1 MKYSIRLKAIIMIIV
16 FTFVLITLSTGMYA
30 RVIVNLTAAQY
41 SGRADNLSKT
51 TAEFVDAEKV
61 ATLRHNV
68 EVIYNS
74 IENKVFSDRW
84 GEDDWNEYI
93 ANFNEIQNSEEFLSI
108 RETLRKIQD
117 KNDADCVYV
126 TFVDTVNVTA
136 IYLVDAAY
144 ENACPPGCMDYLY
157 DVNKELITNPS
168 RGFPPY
174 QTNTE
179 EYGKLITAGAP
190 IYYEG
195 EVIGYAMV
203 DVSLDALHAEQAKSV
218 WKLYGYL
225 VSTALII
232 CIITWFVLKKYLVKP
247 IKSLSEASRRF
258 AKTKA
263 NSDEFVFENLNIKT
277 RDELQELAE
286 SMKDME
292 IQIKD
297 NIKELVEMNE
307 KLIASQNIASEMS
320 ELANKDALTNVG
332 NSMAYEH
339 LINQI
344 NEHIQEEPQFE
355 FGVAMFDLNSLKQIN
370 DTLGHQCGDAAIIKL
385 SKIICKLFSHSKVFR
400 IGGDEFVAILQNEDY
415 RNAKTIIEKFRKL
428 MDKNVNDT
436 SLPKEERISAPVG
449 YASYDPIIDKTYSD
463 VFNRADSNM
472 YQEKN
477 KMKK

>member
-225 VSTALII
+225 VSAALII

-263 NSDEFVFENLNIKT
+263 NSDEYVFENLNIKT

-307 KLIASQNIASEMS
+307 RLIASQNIASEMS

-339 LINQI
+339 LINKI

-415 RNAKTIIEKFRKL
+415 RNSKTIIEKFRKF

-463 VFNRADSNM
+463 VFNRADSDM